1 MSGSSYLI
9 LSGQI
14 VNSRR
19 FAHVPERALEPR
31 LPVPFGEASRLCTW
45 GCVCVLK
52 GEIWGCFVQ
61 QVLASPWRKSTSAGK
76 DVSGVLQLYCRG
88 GYKIS
93 PRGFIEPYALADLDS
108 ATPVGPSSSPGILQK
123 VRTASSPRRGLPT
136 RSYSVP
142 VQSAIL
148 ASVDTDTV
156 AD

>member
-1 MSGSSYLI
+1 MWRRDAEGSHTFQNG
-9 LSGQI
+9 LS
-14 VNSRR
+14 NPDFRC
-19 FAHVPERALEPR
+19 HLERLHDCAR
-31 LPVPFGEASRLCTW
+31 GGVG
-45 GCVCVLK
+45 V
-52 GEIWGCFVQ
+52 
-61 QVLASPWRKSTSAGK
+61 ASPWRKSTSAGK

>member
-1 MSGSSYLI
+1 
-9 LSGQI
+9 
-14 VNSRR
+14 V
-19 FAHVPERALEPR
+19 HVG
-31 LPVPFGEASRLCTW
+31 VCLCFEGRNLGVFCAT
-45 GCVCVLK
+45 GVGV
-52 GEIWGCFVQ
+52 
-61 QVLASPWRKSTSAGK
+61 ASPWRKSTSAGK